1 MNWLWYILSGLCA
14 GVAAGMGMGGGTL
27 LIPVLTLALGLP
39 QHAAQGVNVLAF
51 LPAAVAA
58 LVIHAKAGRLH
69 LRACL
74 PIIFAGALGAL
85 AASFLAGRIDAPW
98 LRRMF
103 GGFLILLACLRAFG
117 KRLKNN
123 RNVIENTHLKSQKF

>member
-58 LVIHAKAGRLH
+58 LVIPAKAGRLH

-117 KRLKNN
+117 KRLK
-123 RNVIENTHLKSQKF
+123 K

>member
-27 LIPVLTLALGLP
+27 LIP
-39 QHAAQGVNVLAF
+39 VLAF

-117 KRLKNN
+117 KRLK
-123 RNVIENTHLKSQKF
+123 K

>member
-85 AASFLAGRIDAPW
+85 AASFLPEDVRRIFNP
-98 LRRMF
+98 F
-103 GGFLILLACLRAFG
+103 GMPACFWKKVKKITG
-117 KRLKNN
+117 TSLKT
-123 RNVIENTHLKSQKF
+123 RI

>member
-58 LVIHAKAGRLH
+58 LVIHAKAGRLPAH
-69 LRACL
+69 YLC
-74 PIIFAGALGAL
+74 GG
-85 AASFLAGRIDAPW
+85 AGRS
-98 LRRMF
+98 RR
-103 GGFLILLACLRAFG
+103 ILPCG
-117 KRLKNN
+117 
-123 RNVIENTHLKSQKF
+123 QD

>member
-74 PIIFAGALGAL
+74 PIIFAGRWALSPHPSL
-85 AASFLAGRIDAPW
+85 RAGLTHHGSGGCRRI
-98 LRRMF
+98 F
-103 GGFLILLACLRAFG
+103 NLLACLRAFG
-117 KRLKNN
+117 KG
-123 RNVIENTHLKSQKF
+123 

>member
-39 QHAAQGVNVLAF
+39 QHAAQGVNVL
-51 LPAAVAA
+51 
-58 LVIHAKAGRLH
+58 
-69 LRACL
+69 ACL

-117 KRLKNN
+117 KRLK
-123 RNVIENTHLKSQKF
+123 K